1 MSVGQEASLS
11 FEELLET
18 SRLSQPY
25 LTLDEENSLMKKI
38 ILVWGLP
45 GPQASS
51 VATALVGR
59 FGKPS
64 CAIRLKTSKKCANRG
79 FVQKFGNNSAFW

>member
-18 SRLSQPY
+18 SRLSKSY

-38 ILVWGLP
+38 ILVWGLS

-59 FGKPS
+59 FS
-64 CAIRLKTSKKCANRG
+64 TARRRSSKINLI
-79 FVQKFGNNSAFW
+79 

>member
-59 FGKPS
+59 FGES
-64 CAIRLKTSKKCANRG
+64 SLVTALNGSSERVA
-79 FVQKFGNNSAFW
+79 